1 MSGRRIHLA
10 SGRSYHVEFNPP
22 KVDGKDDL
30 TGEDLI
36 QRDDDKPKTV
46 LARIEVYKNQTDPLI
61 DYYQSL
67 EDSTN
72 LRYLK
77 IDGSDSPDTVS
88 KEILKNIENF

>member
-36 QRDDDKPKTV
+36 QRDDDKPETV

-61 DYYQSL
+61 DYYQDL

-88 KEILKNIENF
+88 KEILKNIESF